1 MKIKIG
7 EKEYKVEVAETED
20 QKETGL
26 QNMHYLPEDEGM
38 LFVYDE
44 PEDIGFWME
53 DTYIPLDIIFINE
66 DFEVISV
73 AKGQPESKDIH
84 EEKDVK
90 FVLELNIDSG
100 VSVGDELEFL
110 EDDQPTNKM
119 LVLDENGE
127 TQLELDGGERI
138 FSRKNTKTLIKMA
151 ARATKSQ
158 KDSDFKALG
167 KKVFQYLKEQDERE
181 EEHVELNKN

>member
-1 MKIKIG
+1 MKIKIND
-7 EKEYKVEVAETED
+7 KEYIVEVAETED
-20 QKETGL
+20 QKEIGL

-66 DFEVISV
+66 DFKVISV
-73 AKGQPESKDIH
+73 AKGEPESKDIH
-84 EEKDVK
+84 EEKNVK

-110 EDDQPTNKM
+110 EDEKPTNKM

-138 FSRKNTKTLIKMA
+138 FSRSNTKTLLKMA
-151 ARATKSQ
+151 ARAYKSK
-158 KDSDFKALG
+158 KDSDYKKLG
-167 KKVFQYLKEQDERE
+167 KKVFSYLKTQDERDE
-181 EEHVELNKN
+181 EYVELKKE

>member
-1 MKIKIG
+1 MKIKIND
-7 EKEYKVEVAETED
+7 KEYIVEIAETED

-26 QNMHYLPEDEGM
+26 QNTHYLPEDEGM
-38 LFVYDE
+38 LFVYNE
-44 PEDIGFWME
+44 PEDVGFWME

-84 EEKDVK
+84 EEEDVK

-100 VSVGDELEFL
+100 VNVGDELEFL
-110 EDDQPTNKM
+110 EDERPTSKM

-138 FSRKNTKTLIKMA
+138 FSRSNTKTLLKMA

-158 KDSDFKALG
+158 KESDFKALG
-167 KKVFQYLKEQDERE
+167 RKVFQYLKDQDDRGE
-181 EEHVELNKN
+181 EYVELNKE

>member
-1 MKIKIG
+1 MKIKIND
-7 EKEYKVEVAETED
+7 KEYIVEVAETED

-26 QNMHYLPEDEGM
+26 QNTHYLPEDEGM
-38 LFVYDE
+38 LFVYNE
-44 PEDIGFWME
+44 PEDVGFWME

-84 EEKDVK
+84 EEEDVK

-100 VSVGDELEFL
+100 VNVGDELEFL
-110 EDDQPTNKM
+110 EDEKPTSKM

-138 FSRKNTKTLIKMA
+138 FSRKNTKTLLKMA

-158 KDSDFKALG
+158 KESDFKALG
-167 KKVFQYLKEQDERE
+167 RKVFQYLKDQDDRGE
-181 EEHVELNKN
+181 EYVELNKE

>member
-7 EKEYKVEVAETED
+7 EKEYKVEIAETED
-20 QKETGL
+20 QKEIGL
-26 QNMHYLPEDEGM
+26 QNVHYLPQDEGM

-44 PEDIGFWME
+44 PETIGFWMK
-53 DTYIPLDIIFINE
+53 DTELPLDIIFINE

-110 EDDQPTNKM
+110 EDGKPQTKM
-119 LVLDENGE
+119 LVLDENGD

-138 FSRKNTKTLIKMA
+138 FSRKNTKTLLKMA
-151 ARATKSQ
+151 SRAYNSK
-158 KDSDFKALG
+158 KDTDYKALG
-167 KKVFQYLKEQDERE
+167 KKVFAYLKEQDDRGNEY
-181 EEHVELNKN
+181 VELNKE